1 MTLGF
6 GQQSQQSQQPQPP
19 QKPTTRA
26 KLNQGVGDLQAKG
39 RALAA
44 NERVKAVGDAGRK
57 GVRKLFAAMG
67 FRKKDENSHPQP
79 QQPQYQG
86 GKRRRKSRRKKRTKR
101 RRKSRRKRRR

>member
-1 MTLGF
+1 MPLGF
-6 GQQSQQSQQPQPP
+6 GQQSQPQQPQPQP
-19 QKPTTRA
+19 QPTTRA

-44 NERVKAVGDAGRK
+44 DERVKAVGDAGRK

-67 FRKKDENSHPQP
+67 FRTKDEKSQP
-79 QQPQYQG
+79 QLHSQYQG
-86 GKRRRKSRRKKRTKR
+86 GKRRRKSRRKKRRTKR